1 MCAPRPQGIACAAGI
16 SSRGLWQDSWTRH
29 PGGNRPLGQPGTRRA
44 VCAGLCGVP
53 AAAGFGSGWP
63 GLRTLLGAVRLVSPP
78 WCDICGEP
86 RMSWRTPSEGPACAR
101 CVDNPPD
108 FDQARAYG
116 LYEGTLRQIVQARK
130 YQGHQSLGA
139 HLGALMRQG
148 DGGLLSRADAVV
160 PVPLHPWRRLRR
172 GFNQAD
178 ELARHLGLPV
188 WRALGRR
195 SRGRPQAGLS
205 AEHRR
210 ANVEDAYGLSLD
222 WSGLL
227 RRRRPSHVVLI
238 DDVMTTGATLDA
250 CSRVLRDAGVEWIG
264 ALTAA
269 RAASPTGG
277 PGGPTPR
284 LQPPP
289 AHRLSRPRHR

>member
-1 MCAPRPQGIACAAGI
+1 VRRGSRPGDSGRILGRGILVAIVRWANQALDALFAPDCAAC
-16 SSRGLWQDSWTRH
+16 RQR
-29 PGGNRPLGQPGTRRA
+29 LGSDRDGP
-44 VCAGLCGVP
+44 VCGRC
-53 AAAGFGSGWP
+53 W
-63 GLRTLLGAVRLVSPP
+63 GAVRLVSPP

-116 LYEGTLRQIVQARK
+116 LYEGTLRQIVRALK

-269 RAASPTGG
+269 RAASPTAG
-277 PGGPTPR
+277 PGGPIPR
-284 LQPPP
+284 LLSPP
-289 AHRLSRPRHR
+289 AHRLSPPRRR